1 MDIYQQKR
9 MMYQLS
15 SGDVIH
21 EDAEGEALESN
32 HGTTTARGRLPSS
45 ARMSVLKS
53 QLQRDQ
59 KGKAILTSAR
69 PRYSNSSQN
78 QTHHSQP
85 AQPRK
90 SKQVPSMPSSQEDQF
105 YDLPYAHADKEASSS
120 VGEISLVDAQEK
132 K

>member
-9 MMYQLS
+9 LLYQLS

-32 HGTTTARGRLPSS
+32 LGAATARGRLPSS

-53 QLQRDQ
+53 HLQRDQ
-59 KGKAILTSAR
+59 KGKVVLTSAR
-69 PRYSNSSQN
+69 PRFSSSSQN

-85 AQPRK
+85 SQPRK
-90 SKQVPSMPSSQEDQF
+90 SKNVPSIPSSQEDQF
-105 YDLPYAHADKEASSS
+105 YDLPYAHVDKEASSS